1 MLRILSFNPGS
12 TSTKLGVFDDGICV
26 LSHTIRHK
34 ASDFAGCDTIMDQA
48 PIRYKTIT
56 DTLSEKG
63 FALESFDAFVGRGGI
78 IAPVESGVYTVNE
91 TMLKD
96 LRSGSASKHA
106 SALGGI
112 FAHELGQR
120 YGKPAFIVDPVVVDE
135 RVKEAKLTGIP
146 EAEKT
151 SVFHALNQ
159 KSIAR
164 EYARKHDTRYED
176 CCLVVAHLGG
186 GISVGA
192 HSFGKVIDVNN
203 AIDGDGPFSPE
214 RCGSIEVDK
223 IVKMCFSGK
232 YTEAQMHAFSSKAGG
247 LVAYFGTSNCLD
259 VENMA
264 LGGDEKAQLVLK
276 AMCYAVAKQI
286 GAMCVALK
294 GKVDAIILTGGLAYG
309 KLITDTITEYVGF
322 MAPVEVYPGED
333 ELLALASGAMRVIT
347 GQEEPKEYRG

>member
-1 MLRILSFNPGS
+1 M
-12 TSTKLGVFDDGICV
+12 
-26 LSHTIRHK
+26 
-34 ASDFAGCDTIMDQA
+34 
-48 PIRYKTIT
+48 
-56 DTLSEKG
+56 
-63 FALESFDAFVGRGGI
+63 
-78 IAPVESGVYTVNE
+78 
-91 TMLKD
+91 
-96 LRSGSASKHA
+96 
-106 SALGGI
+106 
-112 FAHELGQR
+112 
-120 YGKPAFIVDPVVVDE
+120 
-135 RVKEAKLTGIP
+135 
-146 EAEKT
+146 
-151 SVFHALNQ
+151 
-159 KSIAR
+159 
-164 EYARKHDTRYED
+164 
-176 CCLVVAHLGG
+176 
-186 GISVGA
+186 
-192 HSFGKVIDVNN
+192 
-203 AIDGDGPFSPE
+203 
-214 RCGSIEVDK
+214 
-223 IVKMCFSGK
+223 KMCFSGK